1 MKSFP
6 QFRPALE
13 NQVMIHA
20 RLRNLVAGGWVLVAA
35 SLAPWSIGRGQQPE
49 EAVETVT
56 EAENVPRQSE
66 QAPDEAQGL
75 PAKGAVERNAD
86 ADLTGR
92 SLSPSAPLD
101 RGQLRRRTGGPL
113 DFDGRFAPG
122 MFGFQVRAGEP
133 NLQVE
138 SVRAGSAAADIG
150 LRAGDRI
157 VSLGNIKI
165 TTSDALLR
173 ALVVSMRDEAGD
185 KHLRV
190 PLIVDREGVQQTLYL
205 DNDAVAHAGYG
216 QLLHENGHY
225 VPPRY
230 VTAFRGPPE
239 ARTGAA
245 GVEASP
251 AARNEFGERAYLGV
265 QLDPQF
271 SEAAIVL
278 RVVPGSPAAQVG
290 LREGDRIWGI
300 NTERVESTNDLLLVI
315 SNMSP
320 GEEIK
325 IHFDRPHSAVVRLTG
340 NSGEKP
346 QSPPPGAAAPAES
359 APSQPAPAPNP

>member
-1 MKSFP
+1 MNLSP
-6 QFRPALE
+6 QIRPVQETLAMT
-13 NQVMIHA
+13 QA
-20 RLRNLVAGGWVLVAA
+20 RIRNLVAGGWVLVAA
-35 SLAPWSIGRGQQPE
+35 SLAPWSIGRGQQPD

-56 EAENVPRQSE
+56 EAENIPRQAE
-66 QAPDEAQGL
+66 QAPEEAQTL
-75 PAKGAVERNAD
+75 PAKEAVDRNAD

-101 RGQLRRRTGGPL
+101 RGQLRRRIGEPL
-113 DFDGRFAPG
+113 EGRFAPG
-122 MFGFQVRAGEP
+122 MFGIQLRTGEP

-157 VSLGNIKI
+157 LSLGNIKI
-165 TTSDALLR
+165 TNSDALLR

-185 KHLRV
+185 KHLHV
-190 PLIVDREGVQQTLYL
+190 PLIVDRGGVQQTLYL
-205 DNDAVAHAGYG
+205 DNDAVAHAGFG

-230 VTAFRGPPE
+230 GTAFRGPTE

-245 GVEASP
+245 GVEAHS
-251 AARNEFGERAYLGV
+251 AADNEFGERAYLGV

-278 RVVPGSPAAQVG
+278 RVVPDSPAAQAG

-346 QSPPPGAAAPAES
+346 QSPPPGAAAPAEP
-359 APSQPAPAPNP
+359 APSQPSPAPNP